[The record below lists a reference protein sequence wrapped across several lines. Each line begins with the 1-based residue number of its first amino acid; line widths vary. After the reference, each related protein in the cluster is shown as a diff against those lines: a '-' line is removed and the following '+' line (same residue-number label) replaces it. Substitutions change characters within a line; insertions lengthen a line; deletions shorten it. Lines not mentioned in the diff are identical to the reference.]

1 MVVIKFQRPYLQTHK
16 STDFQAEV
24 IMKCVTL
31 RERQRCEKERTGEE
45 EVILFLKVLN
55 PQLVTFDKVQT

>member
-1 MVVIKFQRPYLQTHK
+1 
-16 STDFQAEV
+16 
-24 IMKCVTL
+24 MKCVIL
-31 RERQRCEKERTGEE
+31 RERQRCEKERRGEE

>member
-1 MVVIKFQRPYLQTHK
+1 
-16 STDFQAEV
+16 
-24 IMKCVTL
+24 MKCVTL